1 MTNNYKELSRKKAKL
16 PEIVVIQNDIE
27 EADNWDE
34 AYWIGKC
41 VFDQASGEADKLI
54 MNAYE
59 KAFSLGLNIRVD
71 RECFLTATQQIA
83 KIYFQFRKY
92 DEAINMLMVLDSNVE
107 QLPDWVNLYYA
118 SAQIHTDNVLYWAE
132 VPELLFKRID
142 SIDEKNADS
151 VRRRKFL
158 FLEFLNRISEIA
170 KVKSV
175 VDVDKNAILTKAN
188 QLGISEARE
197 CLSFK
202 VAVGLLNEMPDL
214 PEAPTTTVVPPSNVS
229 VYEEM
234 ISELNQK
241 LSELQSIIDRQN
253 LELTKRK
260 AQADDQEN
268 QIRKLQSEIEA
279 KDLSSSKQAEDL
291 KHAREQEYAIQAK
304 YKALESQLSGSEAA
318 RKQLEEDASII
329 GELQADVEDLK
340 VALSVARR
348 NNENLNNEITR
359 NNETIEQLRLELLQS
374 QENAQTLQATI
385 VSQQAQIDVAEAAVK
400 TAEAAVK
407 DAEERAATAILSKP
421 ASGIIPTAMN
431 EPTSISTQPTL
442 LDILTVDNF
451 LPRKQKILII
461 GGSETKEVHLRGK
474 LKGMGFDFSKDQ
486 LEFELEYDNV
496 KDYASRIKPWSGK
509 YAGIIVGPCPHKA
522 KDIDGYSSFIEQIKS
537 EEGYPHV
544 EEARDKSGTLKIS
557 NASIGEAMMK
567 MAVYLQ
573 SIA

>member
-16 PEIVVIQNDIE
+16 PEIVVIQNDINA
-27 EADNWDE
+27 ADNWDE
-34 AYWIGKC
+34 AYWIGKY

-142 SIDEKNADS
+142 GIDEKNADS
-151 VRRRKFL
+151 VRRRKIL

-175 VDVDKNAILTKAN
+175 VEVDKNAILTKAN
-188 QLGISEARE
+188 QLGVAEARE
-197 CLSFK
+197 CLCFK
-202 VAVGLLNEMPDL
+202 VATGLLKEMPDL
-214 PEAPTTTVVPPSNVS
+214 PETPATTAVPPSNVS

-253 LELTKRK
+253 LELTKQK
-260 AQADDQEN
+260 AQMDDQKK
-268 QIRKLQSEIEA
+268 QIRKLQSEIDA
-279 KDLSSSKQAEDL
+279 KDLSASKQAEDL
-291 KHAREQEYAIQAK
+291 KLAREQEYAIQAK

-318 RKQLEEDASII
+318 RKQMEEDASVI

-340 VALSVARR
+340 VALTVARR
-348 NNENLNNEITR
+348 NNENLNAEIAQ
-359 NNETIEQLRLELLQS
+359 NNETIEQLRSELLQS
-374 QENAQTLQATI
+374 QENAQVLQATI

-407 DAEERAATAILSKP
+407 DAEERAAAASPAKP
-421 ASGIIPTAMN
+421 TSEISPAAN
-431 EPTSISTQPTL
+431 EPVSTSTQPTL

>member
-1 MTNNYKELSRKKAKL
+1 MINNYKELSRKKAKL
-16 PEIVVIQNDIE
+16 PEIAVIQNDIN
-27 EADNWDE
+27 ATDNWDE
-34 AYWIGKC
+34 AYWIGKY

-175 VDVDKNAILTKAN
+175 VDVDKNAILAKAN
-188 QLGISEARE
+188 LLGVAEARE

-202 VAVGLLNEMPDL
+202 VAVGLLKEMPDL
-214 PEAPTTTVVPPSNVS
+214 PEIPTSTVAPPSNVS

-253 LELTKRK
+253 LELTKQK
-260 AQADDQEN
+260 AQVDDQKK
-268 QIRKLQSEIEA
+268 QIRKLQSEIET
-279 KDLSSSKQAEDL
+279 KDLNASKQAEEL
-291 KHAREQEYAIQAK
+291 KQAREREYAIQAK
-304 YKALESQLSGSEAA
+304 YKALESQLSGSEAEKK
-318 RKQLEEDASII
+318 RLEEDASVI
-329 GELQADVEDLK
+329 GELKADVEDLK
-340 VALSVARR
+340 IALTVARR
-348 NNENLNNEITR
+348 NNESLNAEIIQNNEI
-359 NNETIEQLRLELLQS
+359 IERLRSELLQS
-374 QENAQTLQATI
+374 RENVQELQATI
-385 VSQQAQIDVAEAAVK
+385 VSQQVQIDIAET
-400 TAEAAVK
+400 TAK
-407 DAEERAATAILSKP
+407 IAEGRAAEITHTMNMGENETYMVSKKP
-421 ASGIIPTAMN
+421 VS
-431 EPTSISTQPTL
+431 TSVQPTL
-442 LDILTVDNF
+442 LDILKIDNF

-461 GGSETKEVHLRGK
+461 GGSETKEIHLRGK
-474 LKGMGFDFSKDQ
+474 LKSMGFDFSKDQ

-544 EEARDKSGTLKIS
+544 EEARDKSGSLKIS